1 MRKNTNQEVNK
12 KTIASSYISQFFQY
26 GIAILVLPVILNNL
40 NAEELGVWYIFL
52 SITSLVKL
60 LDFGFAPS
68 IQRNIAYVAAGA
80 QELKK
85 DGYNEEKGSFI
96 NDGLMTSLI
105 QTSKYVYRR
114 ISYCILF
121 LSLTAGSFYLYY
133 SLDVYFSCRILAI
146 WIFYSFSLAFDFY
159 YTYILSVLKGMGL
172 INEYNLNIIISKIV
186 YLVVLYSMVIMDYG
200 LASLV
205 AATFANLTVMIFLG
219 LYDLIKKVDGFSEW
233 FNAKKYDNLFD
244 ILWKNARN
252 SGVVS
257 IGVFLLSQA
266 GVLISGFYLKIT
278 EVAQLG
284 LILQLYGILVVLS
297 RVYLTTYT
305 PKLSSLWVGKNI
317 KAIKEIF
324 VRCQII
330 GYLTFFSGVAVIYF
344 LGDIILQDIIHSK
357 VLLPSG
363 TVIILYAIFNFME
376 ITHGNCCS
384 LISTS
389 NNIPFVKAS
398 VASGIISI
406 CCTLIFIKLD
416 FGMVSFPLGLVC
428 GSLPYNVWKWPL
440 MTYRMLKSN

>member
-1 MRKNTNQEVNK
+1 MRKNTDQEVNK
-12 KTIASSYISQFFQY
+12 KIISISYISQFFQY
-26 GIAILVLPVILNNL
+26 GIAILVLPVILNKL

-85 DGYNEEKGSFI
+85 DGYDEIKGSFI
-96 NDGLMTSLI
+96 NDSLMASLI
-105 QTSKYVYRR
+105 QTSKYIYRR
-114 ISYCILF
+114 IGICILI
-121 LSLTAGSFYLYY
+121 LSLIAGPFYLYY
-133 SLDVYFSCRILAI
+133 SLDDYFTCRILTI

-159 YTYILSVLKGMGL
+159 FTYILSVLKGMGL

-186 YLVVLYSMVIMDYG
+186 YMTILYTMVILGYGLVSLVV
-200 LASLV
+200 
-205 AATFANLTVMIFLG
+205 ATFVNLTIMIFLG
-219 LYDLIKKVDGFSEW
+219 LYDLYKKVDGFSEW
-233 FNAKKYDNLFD
+233 FNAKEFDNLFS

-252 SGVVS
+252 SGIVS

-266 GVLISGFYLKIT
+266 GVLISGFYLKIP

-284 LILQLYGILVVLS
+284 LVLQLYGILVVVS

-305 PKLSSLWVGKNI
+305 PKLSSLWVGNNI
-317 KAIKEIF
+317 VTIRRIF
-324 VRCQII
+324 VRCQLI
-330 GYLTFFSGVAVIYF
+330 GYLTFFSGTAVIYF
-344 LGDIILQDIIHSK
+344 FGDIILKDIIHSR
-357 VLLPSG
+357 VLLPTG
-363 TVIILYAIFNFME
+363 TVILLYALFNFME
-376 ITHGNCCS
+376 LTHGNCCS

-406 CCTLIFIKLD
+406 CCTLIFLESD

-428 GSLPYNVWKWPL
+428 GSLPYNAWKWP
-440 MTYRMLKSN
+440 MVTYRMLKTN